1 MDWFPS
7 IEASSADLIE
17 AYMGNGLGIG
27 VSVAIP
33 KKPLPAGVG
42 ALPLN
47 GFPPVVIGALWRGRK
62 TPLLE
67 TFLNEAKLRAQRL
80 A

>member
-7 IEASSADLIE
+7 IEAGSADLIE
-17 AYMGNGLGIG
+17 TYVASGLGIG

-33 KKPLPAGVG
+33 KKTFPPKVR
-42 ALPLN
+42 ALPLA

-67 TFLNEAKLRAQRL
+67 AFLEEMQLRARRIS
-80 A
+80 